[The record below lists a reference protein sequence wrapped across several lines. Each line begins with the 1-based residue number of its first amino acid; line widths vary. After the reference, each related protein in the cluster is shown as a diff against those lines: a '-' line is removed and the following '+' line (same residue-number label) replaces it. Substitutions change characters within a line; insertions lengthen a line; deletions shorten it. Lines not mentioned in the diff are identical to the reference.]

1 MEDYLQENTT
11 YYYQYS
17 IDGQNWSDVSE
28 YRTHSFTEY
37 QAVLVGDP
45 QIGASGSNGQGTED
59 DTDIAVNTYAWNK
72 TLNQALGEN
81 GIAQNAS
88 FILSAGDQIDYSDD
102 NYTIRE
108 QEYAG
113 YLYPEVLRN
122 VPVATTIGNHES
134 KGDDYSYHYNNPNAS
149 ELGST
154 ESGGDYYYSYGDAL
168 YIVLNSNNRNVEE
181 HRKLMQ
187 QAEESHKDAKWKIVM
202 FHHDIYGAGSPHS
215 DVDGANLRILFAP
228 LMDEFDVDVCL
239 TGHDHS
245 YARTYQ
251 ILDGKVI
258 DTEGVGE
265 GASNAV
271 NPEGTLYIAAGS
283 ATGSKFYTLNT
294 TKQYYLAERSNTPIP
309 TFSTIDVSADELTI
323 KTYDYDGNK
332 YANDVTIQKN
342 DGATSI
348 IEEKNE
354 VESIDADT
362 ITSGSKTRL
371 EDAVNAVNSVLD
383 SRDDSKA
390 IGELTQ
396 KFNTAEDPVNYYAY
410 AQNGYGDT
418 SNSKVLKKGYSTLL
432 DKTLYENDTN
442 SSVAAD
448 TFSEAYIGLLYAKN
462 EVVTKAEFTEL
473 TNQFAEAQ
481 KEAAGAVVGNK
492 EGEYAQE
499 TVVAF
504 KKTLEELSV
513 QADETKITKT
523 ELTQLSTK
531 LADARESFRQSA
543 NQKDQTT
550 DSEHLQKPENN
561 TSNSNSSGNQAAGNG
576 NTKKPS
582 STVKTGD
589 DQAVG
594 YLGVVSIASLAV
606 AWLLKRKK

>member
-1 MEDYLQENTT
+1 M
-11 YYYQYS
+11 
-17 IDGQNWSDVSE
+17 
-28 YRTHSFTEY
+28 
-37 QAVLVGDP
+37 
-45 QIGASGSNGQGTED
+45 
-59 DTDIAVNTYAWNK
+59 NTYAWNK

-239 TGHDHS
+239 TGHNDS

>member
-1 MEDYLQENTT
+1 M
-11 YYYQYS
+11 
-17 IDGQNWSDVSE
+17 
-28 YRTHSFTEY
+28 
-37 QAVLVGDP
+37 GDP

-442 SSVAAD
+442 SSVSAD
-448 TFSEAYIGLLYAKN
+448 TFSEAYIGLLYARN

-481 KEAAGAVVGNK
+481 KEAAGVVVGNK

>member
-1 MEDYLQENTT
+1 M
-11 YYYQYS
+11 
-17 IDGQNWSDVSE
+17 
-28 YRTHSFTEY
+28 
-37 QAVLVGDP
+37 
-45 QIGASGSNGQGTED
+45 
-59 DTDIAVNTYAWNK
+59 NTYAWNK

-258 DTEGVGE
+258 DTEGVEE

-432 DKTLYENDTN
+432 DKTLYENDAN
-442 SSVAAD
+442 SSVSAD
-448 TFSEAYIGLLYAKN
+448 TFSEAYIGLLYARN

-481 KEAAGAVVGNK
+481 KEAAGVVVGNK